1 LPNREHESVL
11 VEDRSCQP
19 TDARICNSGVP
30 DSNEPIEDVM
40 YPPSTSSGTPLVPLA
55 AELFKRAAQP

>member
-1 LPNREHESVL
+1 LPDREHESVL

-30 DSNEPIEDVM
+30 DSNDPTEDVT
-40 YPPSTSSGTPLVPLA
+40 YPPSTSSSTPLVSLA
-55 AELFKRAAQP
+55 ADLFKKATKP